1 MLRRAAV
8 VIGFGL
14 GVGAGAA
21 ACGGAPAKDTGPA
34 WPKSAGWEPAESWE
48 EDGGETLEPKSN
60 GDVAAIERSEDASS
74 GGEAGDAIDVEVIE
88 VVAPAPGDGGEA
100 RPTGGDGE
108 PKVDDTFVPEETIIV
123 IEGEPTP

>member
-21 ACGGAPAKDTGPA
+21 GCGGAPAKDTGPA

-48 EDGGETLEPKSN
+48 EDGGETLEPKTN
-60 GDVAAIERSEDASS
+60 GDVAAIERSEDASR
-74 GGEAGDAIDVEVIE
+74 GGEVGDAIDVEVIE
-88 VVAPAPGDGGEA
+88 VVAPAAGDGAEA
-100 RPTGGDGE
+100 PPAGDGE
-108 PKVDDTFVPEETIIV
+108 PKVDDTFVPEETIII